1 MMTAP
6 DPAFAR
12 AEVTRLFGQSK
23 PPAKPPPAAPDP
35 IPQPV
40 PKIAPAT
47 VKTPPAAPTAS
58 QMPAE
63 ENLYGLD
70 RDQSNTE
77 NPQKEKT
84 RHSRHTQH
92 YQALNPSQNPSQ
104 PVTDSSR
111 IGQNE
116 MATRIKP
123 ALISS
128 LGFDSKSRGW
138 YGRSMDIWQPIPS
151 ARARSIAED
160 EIVKTKPGFTA
171 GYLSGALQFLES
183 RLSLPDWESSRS
195 LLPMTNG
202 VLNLTTGKL
211 GDYGERA
218 FNWKIPHNYN
228 AAATS
233 PTVTRW
239 LHTVTNGDN
248 DLKDFLLAWMRIVL
262 TGGAHLQKYV
272 EIVGPG
278 GTGKSTFIRLCQ
290 LLVGNANSIST
301 DLKTLEASRFESAG
315 LYGKR
320 LAIVSDSARY
330 GGEVS
335 VLKAITGGDPLRFEQ
350 KNIQAGESFIFAGVV
365 MIATNEP
372 IQSADYTSGL
382 ARRRIPIFFT
392 QKVSESD
399 KLAMPDFEERLAA
412 EIPGLLNILLA
423 IKPEDAD
430 NTIRNPG
437 QSLAR
442 SKLSAELETNPLL
455 AWMHE
460 RLIQCHHGHE
470 TAVGTLKTHGLYSD
484 YAAYCIEHGREPVST
499 TRFSRLV
506 VDNATSRDVSTDRA
520 RVSGSGERVLKK
532 LRLRQVSDLVPLL
545 FSVTGSNSSVT
556 GCAQA
561 SDDCDGCDGFST
573 TPKKPTL

>member
-1 MMTAP
+1 MM
-6 DPAFAR
+6 PAVNPASIVSSWVLSAA
-12 AEVTRLFGQSK
+12 AELTK
-23 PPAKPPPAAPDP
+23 PPASLPPSSAIPKHLQRDMEKSRPAA
-35 IPQPV
+35 Q
-40 PKIAPAT
+40 T
-47 VKTPPAAPTAS
+47 T
-58 QMPAE
+58 
-63 ENLYGLD
+63 
-70 RDQSNTE
+70 TE
-77 NPQKEKT
+77 NPQNEKP
-84 RHSRHTQH
+84 RHSRHSQH
-92 YQALNPSQNPSQ
+92 YQDRNPSPNPSQ
-104 PVTDSSR
+104 PVTDSAR
-111 IGQNE
+111 LGQNE
-116 MATRIKP
+116 MATLIKP
-123 ALISS
+123 SLTSS
-128 LGFDSKSRGW
+128 LGYDSKSRGW
-138 YGRSMDIWQPIPS
+138 YGRKTDIWQPIPG
-151 ARARSIAED
+151 ALARSIAEK
-160 EIVKTKPGFTA
+160 EIEKIKPGFTA
-171 GYLSGALQFLES
+171 GYLSGVSQFLES
-183 RLSLPDWESSRS
+183 RLTLPAWETSRS
-195 LLPMTNG
+195 LLPMANG
-202 VLNLTTGKL
+202 VLDMATSELS
-211 GDYGERA
+211 DYGERA
-218 FNWKIPHNYN
+218 FNWKIPHDYN
-228 AAATS
+228 PDATC

-248 DLKDFLLAWMRIVL
+248 DLKAFLMAWMRVVL

-350 KNIQAGESFIFAGVV
+350 KNIQAGESFIFAGVA
-365 MIATNEP
+365 MIAANEP

-412 EIPGLLNILLA
+412 EIPGLMNLLLR
-423 IKPEDAD
+423 IKPSDAD
-430 NTIRNPG
+430 GVIRNPG
-437 QSLAR
+437 QSLAK

-460 RLIQCHHGHE
+460 RLIQCPHGHE

-484 YAAYCIEHGREPVST
+484 YAAYCNEHGREPVST

-506 VDNATSRDVSTDRA
+506 VDNATSREVSTDRV

-532 LRLRQVSDLVPLL
+532 LRLRHASDMPNSL

-556 GCAQA
+556 GCTQTSA
-561 SDDCDGCDGFST
+561 DCDGCDGFST
-573 TPKKPTL
+573 TPKEPTL